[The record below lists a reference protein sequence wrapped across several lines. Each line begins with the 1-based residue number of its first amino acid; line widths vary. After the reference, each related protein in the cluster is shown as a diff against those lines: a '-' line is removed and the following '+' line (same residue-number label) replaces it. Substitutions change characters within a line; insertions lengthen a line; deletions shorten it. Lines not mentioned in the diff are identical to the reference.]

1 MKEII
6 ACPFIPISWK
16 ISSHRGAQAAIYADQ
31 IRSTG
36 VDLDINWSGKI
47 RDYDR
52 YDRLWFYH
60 GNDYTGSG
68 VNLYGD
74 VISYPYSWNVLALF
88 SYRGPVTSL
97 YFDMP
102 RYDLAIQKKIASCR
116 ARGKG
121 DQILRD
127 FLDLDMD
134 NIRRMCT
141 TAETV
146 RFPTVTDKLVVGD
159 SHAICMYRPGWTVH
173 SVPYKTLHGA
183 LEIGLQKLV
192 EEVAPVYQFK
202 EIEFYFGNI
211 DVRHHIFRQDHPYAA
226 IMGLAQR
233 YADQVNDFHKF
244 GIRPSVYEL
253 LPIED
258 ESRKLPTTG
267 LYKGKPFYGSWGERN
282 DARLAFRNYLRNR
295 VYLKE

>member
-1 MKEII
+1 
-6 ACPFIPISWK
+6 
-16 ISSHRGAQAAIYADQ
+16 
-31 IRSTG
+31 
-36 VDLDINWSGKI
+36 
-47 RDYDR
+47 
-52 YDRLWFYH
+52 
-60 GNDYTGSG
+60 
-68 VNLYGD
+68 
-74 VISYPYSWNVLALF
+74 
-88 SYRGPVTSL
+88 
-97 YFDMP
+97 
-102 RYDLAIQKKIASCR
+102 
-116 ARGKG
+116 
-121 DQILRD
+121 
-127 FLDLDMD
+127 MD

-295 VYLKE
+295 VYLKEWVGRYLNVQGQLDFKYMEQPHSVHLSREFYPYWQGEVGTNPVGMKPKVNRKPAGGATLAELFS